1 VFFYFFVESDFIL
14 CYDVLCDAYV
24 FYVRLLF
31 GGVYENCGYVGC
43 VGGSWV
49 FEFFCLRMR

>member
-14 CYDVLCDAYV
+14 CYDVLCDVCV

-49 FEFFCLRMR
+49 FVWI